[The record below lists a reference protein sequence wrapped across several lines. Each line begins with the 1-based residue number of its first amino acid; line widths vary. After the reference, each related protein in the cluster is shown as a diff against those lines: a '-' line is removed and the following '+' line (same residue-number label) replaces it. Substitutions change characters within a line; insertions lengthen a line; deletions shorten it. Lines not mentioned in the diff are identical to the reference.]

1 MGDHAGRP
9 YAKQQTRWDENQ
21 MREVHEL
28 QLGIAATIKS
38 DDVVA
43 LIYEQRQKSRL
54 KVITNAG
61 VTLGLFLPRG
71 TILKHGDILLADD
84 GSCIRVEA
92 APEQLSVIESHD
104 NFQLLRAAY
113 HLGNRHVMLQI
124 AAGQLAYQ
132 HDHVLDDM
140 VRGLGLVVDCV
151 TAPFHPEAGAYH
163 SHAANGSHA
172 GSGSHSSSGHAH
184 DHGHQH
190 GHDHQHTQ
198 DAGHRH
204 GHGHKHL

>member
-1 MGDHAGRP
+1 
-9 YAKQQTRWDENQ
+9 

-28 QLGIAATIKS
+28 QLGITASAKP
-38 DDVVA
+38 DDTVELV
-43 LIYEQRQKSRL
+43 YDERQKSRQ
-54 KVITNAG
+54 KITTRSGA
-61 VTLGLFLPRG
+61 VLGLFLPRG
-71 TILKHGDILLADD
+71 TILKHGDVLLAED

-104 NFQLLRAAY
+104 DFQLLRAAY

-124 AAGQLAYQ
+124 APGKLAYQ

-163 SHAANGSHA
+163 SHAAHGGQSNGHSH
-172 GSGSHSSSGHAH
+172 GHSHVYSHPHTHDGHSHGHAH
-184 DHGHQH
+184 E
-190 GHDHQHTQ
+190 
-198 DAGHRH
+198 
-204 GHGHKHL
+204 

>member
-1 MGDHAGRP
+1 MRASDDIADGTALLSFLGGIRS
-9 YAKQQTRWDENQ
+9 

-28 QLGIAATIKS
+28 QLGIAASAKP

-43 LIYEQRQKSRL
+43 LIYDERQKSRQ
-54 KVITNAG
+54 KIITRNG

-71 TILKHGDILLADD
+71 TILKQGDVLLADD
-84 GSCIRVEA
+84 GSCIRVDA

-104 NFQLLRAAY
+104 DFQLLRAAY

-124 AAGQLAYQ
+124 APGKLAYQ

-140 VRGLGLVVDCV
+140 VRGLGLAVDCV

-163 SHAANGSHA
+163 SHAGQGQSAHTHG
-172 GSGSHSSSGHAH
+172 AH
-184 DHGHQH
+184 DHAGHSHEH
-190 GHDHQHTQ
+190 GHTHDDHS
-198 DAGHRH
+198 H
-204 GHGHKHL
+204 GHVHK